1 MESRFSYNRK
11 ENKTMTEK
19 TIYIAF
25 DDKQFDNEYD
35 CREYELNTKL
45 KDIDDDLLLYDKNGK
60 KIEKIDNQLLAE
72 SIDYIVVKSEKAYEY
87 FVEQMDYFGF
97 NYPDYYNSPICSYY
111 YDYDENE
118 WINIEDRVQCLQLE
132 IDKLSKYLIK

>member
-1 MESRFSYNRK
+1 MI
-11 ENKTMTEK
+11 EK

-25 DDKQFDNEYD
+25 DGKEFNDEGD

-45 KDIDDDLLLYDKNGK
+45 KDIGDDLLLYDKNGK

-87 FVEQMDYFGF
+87 FVEQMDYFGL

>member
-1 MESRFSYNRK
+1 MI
-11 ENKTMTEK
+11 EK

-45 KDIDDDLLLYDKNGK
+45 KDIGDDLLLYDKNGK

-72 SIDYIVVKSEKAYEY
+72 SIDYIIVKSEKAYEY
-87 FVEQMDYFGF
+87 FVEQMDYFGL
-97 NYPDYYNSPICSYY
+97 NYPDYYNSPICSYC

>member
-1 MESRFSYNRK
+1 
-11 ENKTMTEK
+11 MTEK

-25 DDKQFDNEYD
+25 DGKEFDNEYD

-45 KDIDDDLLLYDKNGK
+45 KDIGDDLLLYDKNGK

-87 FVEQMDYFGF
+87 FVEQMDYFGL
-97 NYPDYYNSPICSYY
+97 NYPDYYNSPICSYCY
-111 YDYDENE
+111 NYDENE

>member
-1 MESRFSYNRK
+1 
-11 ENKTMTEK
+11 MTEK

-45 KDIDDDLLLYDKNGK
+45 KDIGDDLLLYDKNGK

-87 FVEQMDYFGF
+87 FVEQMDYFGL

-118 WINIEDRVQCLQLE
+118 WINIEDRAQCLQLE

>member
-1 MESRFSYNRK
+1 MERRFSYNRK

-45 KDIDDDLLLYDKNGK
+45 KDIGDDLLLYDKNGK

-87 FVEQMDYFGF
+87 FVEQMDYFGL
-97 NYPDYYNSPICSYY
+97 NYPDYYNSPICSYC

>member
-1 MESRFSYNRK
+1 
-11 ENKTMTEK
+11 MTEK
-19 TIYIAF
+19 TVYIAF

-35 CREYELNTKL
+35 CIEYELNTKL
-45 KDIDDDLLLYDKNGK
+45 KDIGDDLLLYDKNGK

-87 FVEQMDYFGF
+87 FVEQMDYFGL

>member
-1 MESRFSYNRK
+1 MI
-11 ENKTMTEK
+11 EK

-25 DDKQFDNEYD
+25 DGKEFDDEDD

-45 KDIDDDLLLYDKNGK
+45 KDIGDDLLLYDKNGK

-87 FVEQMDYFGF
+87 FVEQMDYFGL
-97 NYPDYYNSPICSYY
+97 NYPDYYNSPICSYC

>member
-1 MESRFSYNRK
+1 MK
-11 ENKTMTEK
+11 EK

-25 DDKQFDNEYD
+25 DGKEFDNEYD

-45 KDIDDDLLLYDKNGK
+45 KDIGDDLLLYDKNGK

-87 FVEQMDYFGF
+87 FVEQMDYFGL
-97 NYPDYYNSPICSYY
+97 NYPDYYNSPICSYC

>member
-1 MESRFSYNRK
+1 MERRFSYNRK

-19 TIYIAF
+19 TSYIAF

-45 KDIDDDLLLYDKNGK
+45 KDIGDDLLLYDKNGK

-72 SIDYIVVKSEKAYEY
+72 SIDYIIVKSEKAYEY
-87 FVEQMDYFGF
+87 FVEQMNYFGL
-97 NYPDYYNSPICSYY
+97 NYPDYYNSPICSYC
-111 YDYDENE
+111 YDCDENE

>member
-1 MESRFSYNRK
+1 MI
-11 ENKTMTEK
+11 EK
-19 TIYIAF
+19 TVYIAF
-25 DDKQFDNEYD
+25 DGKKFDNEYD

-45 KDIDDDLLLYDKNGK
+45 KDIGDDLLLYDKNGK

-87 FVEQMDYFGF
+87 FVEQMDYFGL
-97 NYPDYYNSPICSYY
+97 NYPDYYNSPICSYC

>member
-1 MESRFSYNRK
+1 MEKGFSYNRK

-45 KDIDDDLLLYDKNGK
+45 KDIGDDLLLYDKNGK

-87 FVEQMDYFGF
+87 FVEQMDYFGL
-97 NYPDYYNSPICSYY
+97 NYPDYYNSPICSYC

>member
-1 MESRFSYNRK
+1 
-11 ENKTMTEK
+11 MTEK

-25 DDKQFDNEYD
+25 DGKEFEDEYD

-45 KDIDDDLLLYDKNGK
+45 KDIGDDLLLYDKNGK

-87 FVEQMDYFGF
+87 FVEQMDYFGL
-97 NYPDYYNSPICSYY
+97 NYPDYYNSPICSYC

>member
-1 MESRFSYNRK
+1 
-11 ENKTMTEK
+11 MTEK

-45 KDIDDDLLLYDKNGK
+45 KDIGDDLLLYDKNGK
-60 KIEKIDNQLLAE
+60 IIEKIDNQLLAE

-87 FVEQMDYFGF
+87 FVEQMDYFGL
-97 NYPDYYNSPICSYY
+97 NYPDYYNSPICSYC

>member
-1 MESRFSYNRK
+1 
-11 ENKTMTEK
+11 MTEK

-35 CREYELNTKL
+35 CIEYELNTKL
-45 KDIDDDLLLYDKNGK
+45 KDIGDDLLLYDKNGK

-87 FVEQMDYFGF
+87 FVEQMDYFGL

>member
-1 MESRFSYNRK
+1 
-11 ENKTMTEK
+11 MTEK
-19 TIYIAF
+19 IIYIAF

-45 KDIDDDLLLYDKNGK
+45 KDIGDDLLLYDKNGK

-87 FVEQMDYFGF
+87 FVEQMDYFGL
-97 NYPDYYNSPICSYY
+97 NYPDYYNSPICSYC

>member
-1 MESRFSYNRK
+1 
-11 ENKTMTEK
+11 MTEK
-19 TIYIAF
+19 TVYIAF
-25 DDKQFDNEYD
+25 DGKEFDNEYG

-45 KDIDDDLLLYDKNGK
+45 KDVGDDLLLYDKNGK

-87 FVEQMDYFGF
+87 FVEQMDYFGL

>member
-1 MESRFSYNRK
+1 MERRFSYNRK
-11 ENKTMTEK
+11 DNKTMTEK
-19 TIYIAF
+19 TIYVAF
-25 DDKQFDNEYD
+25 DGKEFDDESD

-45 KDIDDDLLLYDKNGK
+45 KDIGDDLLLYDKNGK

-87 FVEQMDYFGF
+87 FVEQMDYFGL
-97 NYPDYYNSPICSYY
+97 NYPDYYNSPICSYC

>member
-1 MESRFSYNRK
+1 
-11 ENKTMTEK
+11 MTEK

-35 CREYELNTKL
+35 CREYELNTKF
-45 KDIDDDLLLYDKNGK
+45 KDVGDDLLLYDKNGK

-87 FVEQMDYFGF
+87 LVEQMDYFGL

>member
-1 MESRFSYNRK
+1 MI
-11 ENKTMTEK
+11 EK
-19 TIYIAF
+19 TIYVAF
-25 DDKQFDNEYD
+25 DDKEFDDEGD

-45 KDIDDDLLLYDKNGK
+45 KDIGDDLLLYDKNGK

-87 FVEQMDYFGF
+87 FVEQMDYFGL

>member
-1 MESRFSYNRK
+1 
-11 ENKTMTEK
+11 MTEK
-19 TIYIAF
+19 TIYITF
-25 DDKQFDNEYD
+25 DGKEFDNEYD

-45 KDIDDDLLLYDKNGK
+45 KDIGDDLLLYDKNGK

-87 FVEQMDYFGF
+87 FVEQMDYFGL
-97 NYPDYYNSPICSYY
+97 NYPDYYSSPICSYY

>member
-1 MESRFSYNRK
+1 
-11 ENKTMTEK
+11 MTEK

-25 DDKQFDNEYD
+25 DGKEFNNEYD
-35 CREYELNTKL
+35 CIEYELNTKL
-45 KDIDDDLLLYDKNGK
+45 KDIGDDLLLYDKNGK

-87 FVEQMDYFGF
+87 FVEQMDYFGL
-97 NYPDYYNSPICSYY
+97 NYPDYYNSPICSYC

>member
-1 MESRFSYNRK
+1 MK
-11 ENKTMTEK
+11 EK
-19 TIYIAF
+19 TVYIAF
-25 DDKQFDNEYD
+25 DGEEFDNEYD
-35 CREYELNTKL
+35 CREYELSE
-45 KDIDDDLLLYDKNGK
+45 NGK

-87 FVEQMDYFGF
+87 FVEQMDYFGL

>member
-1 MESRFSYNRK
+1 MI
-11 ENKTMTEK
+11 EK
-19 TIYIAF
+19 TVYIAF
-25 DDKQFDNEYD
+25 DGKEFDDEDD

-45 KDIDDDLLLYDKNGK
+45 KDIGDDLLLYDKNGK

-87 FVEQMDYFGF
+87 FVEQMDYFGL
-97 NYPDYYNSPICSYY
+97 NYPDFYDSPICSYY

-118 WINIEDRVQCLQLE
+118 WISIEDRVQCLQLE

>member
-1 MESRFSYNRK
+1 
-11 ENKTMTEK
+11 MTEK

-45 KDIDDDLLLYDKNGK
+45 KDIGDDLLLYDKNGK

-87 FVEQMDYFGF
+87 FVEQMDYFGL
-97 NYPDYYNSPICSYY
+97 NYPDYYNSPICSYC

-132 IDKLSKYLIK
+132 IGKLSKYLIK

>member
-1 MESRFSYNRK
+1 
-11 ENKTMTEK
+11 MTEK

-45 KDIDDDLLLYDKNGK
+45 KDIGDDLLLYDKNGK

-72 SIDYIVVKSEKAYEY
+72 SIDYIIVKSEKAYEY
-87 FVEQMDYFGF
+87 FVEQMDYFGL
-97 NYPDYYNSPICSYY
+97 NYPDYYNSPICSYC

>member
-1 MESRFSYNRK
+1 
-11 ENKTMTEK
+11 MTEK

-45 KDIDDDLLLYDKNGK
+45 KDIGDDLLLYDKNGK

-72 SIDYIVVKSEKAYEY
+72 SVDYIVVKSEKAYEY
-87 FVEQMDYFGF
+87 FVEQMDYFGL
-97 NYPDYYNSPICSYY
+97 NYPDYYNSPICSYC

>member
-1 MESRFSYNRK
+1 
-11 ENKTMTEK
+11 MTEK

-25 DDKQFDNEYD
+25 DGKEFEDEYD

-45 KDIDDDLLLYDKNGK
+45 KDIGDDLLLYDKNGK

-87 FVEQMDYFGF
+87 FVEQMDYFGL

-111 YDYDENE
+111 DDYDENE

>member
-1 MESRFSYNRK
+1 
-11 ENKTMTEK
+11 MTEK
-19 TIYIAF
+19 TVYIAF

-45 KDIDDDLLLYDKNGK
+45 KDIGDDLLLYDKNGK

-87 FVEQMDYFGF
+87 FVEQMDYFGL
-97 NYPDYYNSPICSYY
+97 NYPDYYNSPICSYC

>member
-1 MESRFSYNRK
+1 
-11 ENKTMTEK
+11 MTEK

-25 DDKQFDNEYD
+25 DGKEFDNEYD

-45 KDIDDDLLLYDKNGK
+45 KDIGDDLLLYDKNGK

-87 FVEQMDYFGF
+87 FVEQMDYFGL
-97 NYPDYYNSPICSYY
+97 NYPDYYNSQICSYY

>member
-1 MESRFSYNRK
+1 MI
-11 ENKTMTEK
+11 EK
-19 TIYIAF
+19 TVYIAF
-25 DDKQFDNEYD
+25 DGKKFDDEND

-45 KDIDDDLLLYDKNGK
+45 KDIGDDLLLYDKNGK

-87 FVEQMDYFGF
+87 FVEQMDYFGL
-97 NYPDYYNSPICSYY
+97 NYPDYYNSPICSYC

>member
-1 MESRFSYNRK
+1 
-11 ENKTMTEK
+11 MTEK

-87 FVEQMDYFGF
+87 FVEQMDYFGL
-97 NYPDYYNSPICSYY
+97 NYPDYYNSPICSYC

>member
-1 MESRFSYNRK
+1 MIQ
-11 ENKTMTEK
+11 K
-19 TIYIAF
+19 TIYVAF
-25 DDKQFDNEYD
+25 DGKKFDDEDD

-45 KDIDDDLLLYDKNGK
+45 KDVGDDLLLYDKNGK

-87 FVEQMDYFGF
+87 FVEQMDYFGL
-97 NYPDYYNSPICSYY
+97 NYPDFYDSPICSYY
-111 YDYDENE
+111 YDYDESE

>member
-1 MESRFSYNRK
+1 MERKISYNRK
-11 ENKTMTEK
+11 ENKTMIEK

-25 DDKQFDNEYD
+25 DGKEFDDEDD

-45 KDIDDDLLLYDKNGK
+45 KDIGDDLLLYDKNGK

-87 FVEQMDYFGF
+87 FVEQMDYFGL
-97 NYPDYYNSPICSYY
+97 NYPDYYNSPICSYC

>member
-1 MESRFSYNRK
+1 
-11 ENKTMTEK
+11 MTEK
-19 TIYIAF
+19 TVYIAF
-25 DDKQFDNEYD
+25 DGEEFDNEYD

-45 KDIDDDLLLYDKNGK
+45 KDIGDDLLLYDKNGK

-72 SIDYIVVKSEKAYEY
+72 SINYIVVKSEKAYEY
-87 FVEQMDYFGF
+87 FVEQMDYFGL

-111 YDYDENE
+111 YDYDEDE

-132 IDKLSKYLIK
+132 INKLSKYLIK

>member
-1 MESRFSYNRK
+1 
-11 ENKTMTEK
+11 MTEK

-45 KDIDDDLLLYDKNGK
+45 KDIGDDLLLYDKNGK

-87 FVEQMDYFGF
+87 YVEQMDSFGL
-97 NYPDYYNSPICSYY
+97 N
-111 YDYDENE
+111 
-118 WINIEDRVQCLQLE
+118 
-132 IDKLSKYLIK
+132 

>member
-1 MESRFSYNRK
+1 
-11 ENKTMTEK
+11 MTEK

-25 DDKQFDNEYD
+25 DGKEFDNEYD

-45 KDIDDDLLLYDKNGK
+45 KDIGDDLLLYDKNGK

-87 FVEQMDYFGF
+87 FVEQMDYFGL
-97 NYPDYYNSPICSYY
+97 NYPDYYNSPICSYC

>member
-1 MESRFSYNRK
+1 MI
-11 ENKTMTEK
+11 EK
-19 TIYIAF
+19 TIYVAF
-25 DDKQFDNEYD
+25 DGKEFDDEGD

-45 KDIDDDLLLYDKNGK
+45 KDIGDDLLLYDKNGK

-72 SIDYIVVKSEKAYEY
+72 SIDYIVIKSEKAYEY
-87 FVEQMDYFGF
+87 FVEQMDYFGL

>member
-1 MESRFSYNRK
+1 MI
-11 ENKTMTEK
+11 EK
-19 TIYIAF
+19 TIYVAF
-25 DDKQFDNEYD
+25 DGKEFDDEGD

-45 KDIDDDLLLYDKNGK
+45 KDIGDDLLLYDKNGK

-87 FVEQMDYFGF
+87 FVEQMDYFGL

>member
-1 MESRFSYNRK
+1 
-11 ENKTMTEK
+11 MTEK

-45 KDIDDDLLLYDKNGK
+45 KDIGDDLLLYDKNGK

-87 FVEQMDYFGF
+87 FVEQMDYFGL

>member
-1 MESRFSYNRK
+1 MI
-11 ENKTMTEK
+11 EK
-19 TIYIAF
+19 TIYVAF
-25 DDKQFDNEYD
+25 DDKEFDNEYD

-45 KDIDDDLLLYDKNGK
+45 KDIGDDLLLYDKNGK

-87 FVEQMDYFGF
+87 FVEQMDYFGL
-97 NYPDYYNSPICSYY
+97 NYPDYYNSPICSYC